1 VTFSTLTSSAP
12 LLVSHSL
19 SANGP
24 KVGAQDVP
32 KASHEL
38 LDSVDATDAPFPTG
52 TQGQKRKR
60 YEICSQCDKEYD
72 VREDERGGP
81 QCRWHEG
88 TVPTICC

>member
-1 VTFSTLTSSAP
+1 MLVERLRVTLQRICDQSPECFE
-12 LLVSHSL
+12 
-19 SANGP
+19 
-24 KVGAQDVP
+24 
-32 KASHEL
+32 KASHKL

-88 TVPTICC
+88 TVPIICCRVPVLVQY